1 MLNRSI
7 KQAHKLVHCTRF
19 GLLEHKKM
27 DDLKSKLY
35 EDR

>member
-1 MLNRSI
+1 MLHRTI
-7 KQAHKLVHCTRF
+7 KQAPKLLQCTRF